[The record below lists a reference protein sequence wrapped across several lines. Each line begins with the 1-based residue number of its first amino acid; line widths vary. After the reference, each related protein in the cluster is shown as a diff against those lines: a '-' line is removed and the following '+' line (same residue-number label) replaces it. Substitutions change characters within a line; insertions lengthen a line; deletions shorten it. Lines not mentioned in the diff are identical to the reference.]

1 MRDPAVAEALTGF
14 RTGQWRRVEPVAFTD
29 HLTSRRVRVEDVT
42 ATSTA
47 RSSQGFTLELGVEAQ
62 PPSSSSMR
70 MAVNGLGPDDVVEHG
85 LRHRLLGEPLP
96 AALDRMGFL
105 TPAVSLDLVYD
116 LPPEAAGSVAQV
128 LLVEALV
135 GQGHASR
142 VSVRL
147 GAGRRGARR
156 VRVEWQPPAWGRP
169 VAPRVIEGNLRPGS
183 PTST

>member
-1 MRDPAVAEALTGF
+1 
-14 RTGQWRRVEPVAFTD
+14 
-29 HLTSRRVRVEDVT
+29 
-42 ATSTA
+42 
-47 RSSQGFTLELGVEAQ
+47 
-62 PPSSSSMR
+62 MR

-105 TPAVSLDLVYD
+105 TSAVSLDLVYD
-116 LPPEAAGSVAQV
+116 LPPEAAGSVAQA

-135 GQGHASR
+135 GQGHASG